1 MARFE
6 NLQETFP
13 MNKTL
18 IALAATSVFAASAQA
33 QNSVTLYGSVDAGIN
48 YVSGQDAAK
57 TRLAS
62 GIMEGSR
69 WGFKGNED
77 LGGGYRALF
86 VLESRFEADTGAI
99 SNRAASGIQV
109 PDRFLDLQ
117 FLGVPL
123 IPLAPGVTTQT
134 VVNQVG
140 AQLGSQIGVNLTNN
154 VFDRQAFVGLVT
166 PVGAVL
172 AGRQYTPAYEMF
184 YVFDSMQTDSSL
196 SAAQIAT
203 LPAAVDI
210 RKSNALAYRLQK
222 DGFTATLMY
231 AFGETGD
238 STSNN
243 RYMSANAYYKGNGFA
258 VGAAYGTNNNAVGDK
273 ALTDVLL
280 GASVDL
286 GPGKLSTLYATFK
299 DDNPGVG
306 ADVTAGLIAQ
316 NPSPAFAPLATLIGN
331 AFERAL
337 RQDSR
342 LFHVGYRFNFGPS
355 TVTVAYNH
363 YDDRTIADADVQSYG
378 AVYTYALSK
387 RTDVNFVLTRFDN
400 DDNAQAA
407 PGGGGFFGGVTSEAG
422 KGAHNIAL
430 ALRHRF

>member
-1 MARFE
+1 MK
-6 NLQETFP
+6 
-13 MNKTL
+13 KTL
-18 IALAATSVFAASAQA
+18 VALAAALSASASVYA

-86 VLESRFEADTGAI
+86 VLESRFEADTGSL
-99 SNRAASGIQV
+99 SNRAASGNQV
-109 PDRFLDLQ
+109 PDRFTDLQ

-140 AQLGSQIGVNLTNN
+140 ALLGTQIGVNLNSN
-154 VFDRQAFVGLVT
+154 AFDRQAFMGLVT
-166 PVGAVL
+166 PAGAVL
-172 AGRQYTPAYEMF
+172 LGRQYTPAYEMF

-210 RKSNALAYRLQK
+210 RKSNALAYRIQK
-222 DGFTATLMY
+222 EGFTATLMY

-238 STSNN
+238 SSANN

-258 VGAAYGTNNNAVGDK
+258 LGAAYGTNNNAVGDK
-273 ALTDVLL
+273 ALTDVLV

-286 GPGKLSTLYATFK
+286 GPGKLSSLYATFK

-306 ADVTAGLIAQ
+306 AGITAGLVAQ
-316 NPSPAFAPLATLIGN
+316 NPSPAFAPLATLIGS

-342 LFHVGYRFNFGPS
+342 LFHIGYRFGVGS
-355 TVTVAYNH
+355 GTVTVAYNR
-363 YDDRTIADADVQSYG
+363 YDDRTVANADVQSYG
-378 AVYTYALSK
+378 AVYTYAFSK
-387 RTDVNFVLTRFDN
+387 QTDVSFVLTRFDN

-422 KGAHNIAL
+422 KGAHNVAL
-430 ALRHRF
+430 GLRHRF

>member
-1 MARFE
+1 MK
-6 NLQETFP
+6 
-13 MNKTL
+13 KTL
-18 IALAATSVFAASAQA
+18 VAVAVALAASASVHA
-33 QNSVTLYGSVDAGIN
+33 QNSVTLYGSVDAGVN

-69 WGFKGNED
+69 WGLKGNED
-77 LGGGYRALF
+77 LGGGYRTIF
-86 VLESRFEADTGAI
+86 TLESRFEADTGAL
-99 SNRAASGIQV
+99 SNRAASGSQV
-109 PDRFLDLQ
+109 PDRFTDLQ

-134 VVNQVG
+134 VVNAVG
-140 AQLGSQIGVNLTNN
+140 TQLGGQIGVNLTNN
-154 VFDRQAFVGLVT
+154 LFDRQLYLGLVT

-172 AGRQYTPAYEMF
+172 LGRQYTPAYEMF

-210 RKSNALAYRLQK
+210 RKSNALAYRIQK
-222 DGFTATLMY
+222 DGITATLMY
-231 AFGETGD
+231 AMGEDANSSANG
-238 STSNN
+238 
-243 RYMSANAYYKGNGFA
+243 RYLSANAYYKGNGFA
-258 VGAAYGTNNNAVGDK
+258 VGAAYGTNNNAVGAK
-273 ALTDVLL
+273 SLTDVLV

-286 GPGKLSTLYATFK
+286 GPGKLSSLYATFK

-306 ADVTAGLIAQ
+306 AGVTAGLVAQ
-316 NPSPAFAPLATLIGN
+316 NPSPAFAPVAALIGN

-337 RQDSR
+337 RQNSR
-342 LFHVGYRFNFGPS
+342 LAHIGYRFGFGPS

-363 YDDRTIADADVQSYG
+363 YDDRTTANADVQSYG
-378 AVYTYALSK
+378 VVYSYAFSK
-387 RTDVNFVLTRFDN
+387 RTDVNFVLTHFDN

-422 KGAHNIAL
+422 KGATNVAL